1 MVLGTFGGKICLCD
15 WVESRRRQQVDRRVQ
30 RVLGAVYE
38 VGDDPLLPQAAAQ
51 LDSYFSGRLRAFSL
65 PLCWCGTSF
74 QQAVWQALLEIPFG
88 CTVTYGEL
96 AHRLGC
102 PSAVRAVAGAVGAN
116 AQPVLVPCHRV
127 VGADGALTGFSGGL
141 KAKAWLLAHEDTGK
155 LDFER

>member
-30 RVLGAVYE
+30 RALGAVYE
-38 VGDDPLLPQAAAQ
+38 VGDDPLLQQAAAQ

-96 AHRLGC
+96 ARRLGC

-141 KAKAWLLAHEDTGK
+141 KAKAWLLVHEDTGK